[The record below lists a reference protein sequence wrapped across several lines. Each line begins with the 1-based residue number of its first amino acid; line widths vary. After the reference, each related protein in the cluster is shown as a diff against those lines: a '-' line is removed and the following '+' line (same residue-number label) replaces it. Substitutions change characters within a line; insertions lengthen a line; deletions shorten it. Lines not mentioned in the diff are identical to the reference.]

1 MFRLHED
8 GAEAG
13 DGFVLFILRPG
24 AGGKEAD
31 WQVRQGKVK
40 VEPGGL
46 VKYMLSEA
54 GGICRGCG
62 FCGPENNIELGW
74 GGSGYEVRGLAEAAV
89 EFERGGAAGFEALGE
104 DSSGGVGEEALG
116 GP

>member
-1 MFRLHED
+1 MHEVVRDLDEAGEMLRLREG
-8 GAEAG
+8 GAEGG

-54 GGICRGCG
+54 GGNWRGCG
-62 FCGPENNIELGW
+62 VFGPKKDILLG
-74 GGSGYEVRGLAEAAV
+74 
-89 EFERGGAAGFEALGE
+89 RGGMGVRDAGI
-104 DSSGGVGEEALG
+104 GGVGG
-116 GP
+116 VCRGPG